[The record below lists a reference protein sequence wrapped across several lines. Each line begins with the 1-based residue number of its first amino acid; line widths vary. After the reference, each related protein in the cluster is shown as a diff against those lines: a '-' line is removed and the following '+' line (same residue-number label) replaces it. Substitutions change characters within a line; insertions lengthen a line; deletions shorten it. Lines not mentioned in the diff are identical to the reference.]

1 MLMKLYFIPDE
12 KQASM
17 TILSGIFRS
26 PDGVAVAG
34 VVIRFTLQVNTT
46 NSFIRRKVDM
56 TSEQDGSYSVELSA
70 GSYTVETIDK
80 SVRVYLGTIF
90 IFSDS
95 ANGTLNEFLLASG
108 AAEFNPVVDFVQSS
122 LAEMVVLQQTPAK
135 SAAVYADI
143 PPDASGWYLVASDET
158 KGGAPVVYLFAGGKR
173 YWFAMVE
180 DV

>member
-1 MLMKLYFIPDE
+1 
-12 KQASM
+12 M
-17 TILSGIFRS
+17 TILSGIFRR

-34 VVIRFTLQVNTT
+34 VLIRFTLKGNTT
-46 NSFIRRKVDM
+46 SSFIRRQVDI
-56 TSEQDGSYSVELSA
+56 TTEQDGAYSVELST

-108 AAEFNPVVDFVQSS
+108 AAEFNPVVDLVQSA
-122 LAEMVVLQQTPAK
+122 LAEMVALQQTPAT

-158 KGGAPVVYLFAGGKR
+158 KGGAAVVYLFAGGKR

-180 DV
+180 DA